1 DSMADPKRQA
11 RSEDIEQQLN
21 AAIWDAIRYLD
32 SPTGYREY
40 LPGAAVPAPAKTEL
54 VILDPRPRSNWKAVL
69 PLFLIAAL
77 IFAILLFVLLM

>member
-1 DSMADPKRQA
+1 MADPKRQA

-21 AAIWDAIRYLD
+21 AAIWDAILYLD

-40 LPGAAVPAPAKTEL
+40 LPDAAVPAPAKNDL
-54 VILDPRPRSNWKAVL
+54 VILDPPPRSTWKAVL